1 MSVERT
7 WASSAVA
14 RLLADH
20 HPLRK
25 GASVKSR
32 VWAWLAVAL
41 VVTVAATIRLRLLD
55 VPLDRDEGEYAY
67 FGQLMLGGVPPY
79 AQAYNL
85 KLPGIYGV
93 YALVM
98 AVFGQTPA
106 GIRTGLILITSA
118 TTVATYLLGARLA
131 GARVG
136 VATAALFAALSLN
149 PKTLGIA
156 AYAEHFALLPVVAG
170 ALVLWGAARER
181 RPVLLCACGILFGLG
196 LLVRQ
201 SAAPFV
207 AGGGLYLIA
216 CGRDAPAPPRI
227 GRGHAIAVFLAGAVV
242 PIALTCVGLLVA
254 GTFRTFWYWVFTYAP
269 YYQADLPTGWRNLVR
284 TLGGVAP
291 STSVALALAAVG
303 LTAVLREGRRER
315 RAFVL
320 ALAASSILGT
330 MMGLQFRPHY
340 FLIAAPA
347 LALLASLGLAALA
360 ELPAVWPHGWLRW
373 ALPLVLV
380 VTALGQPLYASRA
393 VLFELTPSQVS
404 RAVYGRNPF
413 PESVEIARYI
423 REHSAGADRVA
434 VVGSEPQIYFYSSRR
449 SATGYIYTYP
459 LMELQPYA
467 SAMQREMITEIET
480 AAPRFLV
487 FVSATGS
494 WTVRPGSDQ
503 TIFHWFET
511 YQRGFT
517 RVGVADIL
525 PQQET
530 VYRWGEAASSYAPR
544 SDVWLMVFER
554 ARSR

>member
-1 MSVERT
+1 M
-7 WASSAVA
+7 
-14 RLLADH
+14 
-20 HPLRK
+20 
-25 GASVKSR
+25 KSR

-41 VVTVAATIRLRLLD
+41 VVTVAAGIRVRLLD

-67 FGQLMLGGVPPY
+67 FGQLLLGGVPPY

-93 YALVM
+93 YALAM
-98 AVFGQTPA
+98 AAFGQTPA

-118 TTVATYLLGARLA
+118 TTVATYLLGARLG

-156 AYAEHFALLPVVAG
+156 AYAEHFALLPLVAG
-170 ALVLWGAARER
+170 ALVLSRAAGGR
-181 RPVLLCACGILFGLG
+181 RPIVLCACGTLFGLG

-207 AGGGLYLIA
+207 AGGVLYLLVSR
-216 CGRDAPAPPRI
+216 RDGPEPPRI
-227 GRGHAIAVFLAGAVV
+227 GRGHAIAVFLVGAAA
-242 PIALTCVGLLVA
+242 PSALTCLGLLAA
-254 GTFRTFWYWVFTYAP
+254 GTFRTFWFWAFTYAP
-269 YYQADLPTGWRNLVR
+269 HYQADLSTGWGNLVR
-284 TLGGVAP
+284 TLGAVAP
-291 STSVALALAAVG
+291 STSVTLALAAIG
-303 LTAVLREGRRER
+303 LGAALREDRRDR

-320 ALAASSILGT
+320 ILAASSLLGT

-340 FLIAAPA
+340 FLIAVPV

-360 ELPAVWPHGWLRW
+360 ELPAVWRSGRLR
-373 ALPLVLV
+373 LVLPCV
-380 VTALGQPLYASRA
+380 LLVAALGQPLYASRA
-393 VLFELTPSQVS
+393 VLFELAPVQVS
-404 RAVYGRNPF
+404 RAIYGRNPF

-423 REHSAGADRVA
+423 RAHSEPADRIA

-449 SATGYIYTYP
+449 SATGFIYTYP

-467 SAMQREMITEIET
+467 SAMQRDMIREIET
-480 AAPRFLV
+480 AAPRFLL
-487 FVSATGS
+487 FVSATRS
-494 WTVRPGSDQ
+494 WNAQPGSDQ
-503 TIFHWFET
+503 TIFRWFEA
-511 YQRGFT
+511 YQRGFA
-517 RVGVADIL
+517 RVGVADIVS
-525 PQQET
+525 PHET
-530 VYRWGEAASSYAPR
+530 VYRWGDAASGYAPR

>member
-1 MSVERT
+1 M
-7 WASSAVA
+7 
-14 RLLADH
+14 
-20 HPLRK
+20 
-25 GASVKSR
+25 
-32 VWAWLAVAL
+32 
-41 VVTVAATIRLRLLD
+41 
-55 VPLDRDEGEYAY
+55 
-67 FGQLMLGGVPPY
+67 
-79 AQAYNL
+79 
-85 KLPGIYGV
+85 
-93 YALVM
+93 
-98 AVFGQTPA
+98 
-106 GIRTGLILITSA
+106 
-118 TTVATYLLGARLA
+118 
-131 GARVG
+131 
-136 VATAALFAALSLN
+136 
-149 PKTLGIA
+149 
-156 AYAEHFALLPVVAG
+156 
-170 ALVLWGAARER
+170 
-181 RPVLLCACGILFGLG
+181 
-196 LLVRQ
+196 
-201 SAAPFV
+201 
-207 AGGGLYLIA
+207 
-216 CGRDAPAPPRI
+216 
-227 GRGHAIAVFLAGAVV
+227 AVFLAGSVV
-242 PIALTCVGLLVA
+242 PIALTCVGLLAA
-254 GTFRTFWYWVFTYAP
+254 GTFRTFWFWVFTYAP

-303 LTAVLREGRRER
+303 LAAVLREGRRER

-320 ALAASSILGT
+320 ALAASSLLGT

-360 ELPAVWPHGWLRW
+360 ELPAVWPRGWLRW

-380 VTALGQPLYASRA
+380 ATALGQPLYASRA

-511 YQRGFT
+511 YQRGLT

-530 VYRWGEAASSYAPR
+530 VYRWGEAASNYAPR